1 MSSNVWL
8 EDLTFDPDFCT
19 TFVVEKHSEDWNEG
33 STIPTVTEFT
43 VTGIAAPSSP
53 KDVEMLDLAD
63 HVHGTKTF
71 YTAEIELEVSDTE
84 KTSDTIVWRGKR
96 YRLMHVWDYQDN
108 GFYKAIGELLGGAK
122 NE

>member
-1 MSSNVWL
+1 MSSNIWL
-8 EDLTFDPDFCT
+8 EELTFDPDFCD
-19 TFVVEKHSEDWNEG
+19 TFIVEKHKETWEEG
-33 STIPTVTEFT
+33 SPITTVTSTT

-71 YTAEIELEVSDTE
+71 YTNEIDLEISNTE
-84 KTSDTIVWRGKR
+84 KTSDTIVWRGQR
-96 YRLMHVWDYQDN
+96 YRLLHVWDYRDN
-108 GFYKAIGELLGGAK
+108 GYYKAIGELLGGVK

>member
-1 MSSNVWL
+1 MSSNIWL
-8 EDLTFDPDFCT
+8 EELTFDPDFCD
-19 TFVVEKHSEDWNEG
+19 TFIVEKHKETWEEG
-33 STIPTVTEFT
+33 SPITTVTSTT

-71 YTAEIELEVSDTE
+71 YTNEIPLEISNTE
-84 KTSDTIVWRGKR
+84 KTSDTIVWRGQR
-96 YRLMHVWDYQDN
+96 YRLLHVWDYRDN
-108 GFYKAIGELLGGAK
+108 GFYKAIGELLGGVK

>member
-19 TFVVEKHSEDWNEG
+19 TFVVEKHSEVWHEG

-53 KDVEMLDLAD
+53 QDVEMLDLAD

-71 YTAEIELEVSDTE
+71 YTAEIELEVSNTE